1 MLSVKAQ
8 TRKYHSIALMLLLLV
23 FLCIAL
29 LLAHFDKLKFDNKLE
44 IAGLFTIA
52 GFVVV
57 IFQLWEGNI
66 VQRATFL
73 TEYLTK
79 IYTDEDLNG
88 AFHALVETYGDDLFE
103 QIDAIAQKQQARQ
116 TSQQT
121 NAPVFDIFD
130 KFQGARKKK
139 GTGTIIR
146 NVSKGAEEERGEC
159 SDWAP

>member
-121 NAPVFDIFD
+121 N
-130 KFQGARKKK
+130 
-139 GTGTIIR
+139 
-146 NVSKGAEEERGEC
+146 
-159 SDWAP
+159 